1 VNTPI
6 KSIAVTGLLLLSSVA
21 VGHGT
26 AIEPMSRVYRVF
38 QSNPENPNFALA
50 AAAVALDG
58 TQSYYTWNELSRNIP
73 DAVNAGLPPG
83 FDYSPWLPDGQIA
96 SGGRVDSDS
105 TQYPRTYAGLDQVSA
120 AWPTTPVQAGAVIEV
135 DFLGTTPHQPSV
147 WDVWMTMPDWQ
158 PDMPLAWNQ
167 LEFLGRPEVVLQ
179 NGHFTFDQLVPA
191 DRSGHHVLF
200 IAWHRDDPVGEVF
213 FSASDL
219 DIEPAATPG
228 DITGD
233 GVVGVHDLLELIN
246 AWGPCNAGGACPADL
261 DGDGL
266 VTVVDLLQVLEYW
279 TS

>member
-6 KSIAVTGLLLLSSVA
+6 KSIAATGLLLLGSVA

-147 WDVWMTMPDWQ
+147 WDVWMTTPDWQ

-167 LEFLGRPEVVLQ
+167 LEFLGRPEVALQ
-179 NGHFTFDQLVPA
+179 DGHFTFDQLVPA

-228 DITGD
+228 DITDD
-233 GVVGVHDLLELIN
+233 GEVGVHDLLELIN

-266 VTVVDLLQVLEYW
+266 VTVFDLLQVLEYW

>member
-1 VNTPI
+1 MNTPI
-6 KSIAVTGLLLLSSVA
+6 TSIAVTGLLLLGSVA

-96 SGGRVDSDS
+96 SGGRVDPDS
-105 TQYPRTYAGLDQVSA
+105 PHYPRTYAGLDQVSA
-120 AWPTTPVQAGAVIEV
+120 DWPTTPVQAGAVIEV
-135 DFLGTTPHQPSV
+135 DFFGTTPHQPSV
-147 WDVWMTMPDWQ
+147 WDVWMTTPDWQ

-167 LEFLGRPEVVLQ
+167 LEFLGRPEVTLQ
-179 NGHFTFDQLVPA
+179 NGHFTFDQLIPA

-200 IAWHRDDPVGEVF
+200 IAWQRDDPVGEVF

-219 DIEPAATPG
+219 DIQPATTPG

-233 GVVGVHDLLELIN
+233 GLVDVSDLLELIN
-246 AWGPCNAGGACPADL
+246 DWGPCNVGGACPADL

-266 VTVVDLLQVLEYW
+266 VTMVDLLQVLEHW
-279 TS
+279 TN